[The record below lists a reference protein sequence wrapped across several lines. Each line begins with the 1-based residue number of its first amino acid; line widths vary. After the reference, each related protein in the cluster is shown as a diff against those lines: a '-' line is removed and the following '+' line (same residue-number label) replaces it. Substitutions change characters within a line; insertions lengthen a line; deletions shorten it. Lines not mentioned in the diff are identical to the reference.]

1 MNLDL
6 DDDQQALRDTLL
18 ELFEKEST
26 TADVR
31 AAEPDGFDESLWQ
44 TVAAMGIPSIAVPA
58 EQGGGGAGLLELAVA
73 AECAGAALAP
83 IPLVDSAA
91 TTTLLASLPGASAF
105 SDLVERAIAG
115 EAITTMAVRPVA
127 DGTARVVPSGA
138 VADLVVALR
147 GDELVAVETGGRREV
162 VPNVGNLPIAHLA
175 VGDDAVVLARGDAAR
190 ANYDRGLALW
200 RALSAAS
207 LMGLAGRALQIGVEY
222 VKERQAFGVVIANF
236 QTIQHRLAENAVA
249 VEGGRLLAYEA
260 AWAQDVGQ
268 ANAAD
273 LAKMAFLFAGD
284 NAFRT
289 AGDSLHFHGGYGFSM
304 EYDIQLFFRRAKGWS
319 LIAGDPR
326 HLYAELGR
334 AAATT
339 ED

>member
-6 DDDQQALRDTLL
+6 DDQQALQDTLR

-26 TADVR
+26 TAVVR
-31 AAEPDGFDESLWQ
+31 AAEPEGFDAALWQ

-58 EQGGGGAGLLELAVA
+58 ERGGGGAGLLELAIA

-91 TTTLLASLPGASAF
+91 TTTLLASLPGAAALG
-105 SDLVERAIAG
+105 DVVDRAIAG
-115 EAITTMAVRPVA
+115 DAIVTTALHPVRDRVA
-127 DGTARVVPSGA
+127 RAVPSGA

-147 GDELVAVETGGRREV
+147 GDDLVAVAPGGRLDA
-162 VPNVGNLPIAHLA
+162 VPNLGSMPLAHVP
-175 VGDDAVVLARGDAAR
+175 VGDDAVMLASGAEARDAYARVLAS
-190 ANYDRGLALW
+190 W
-200 RALSAAS
+200 RVLTASA
-207 LMGLAGRALQIGVEY
+207 LMGLAARALAIGIDY
-222 VKERQAFGVVIANF
+222 VKERRAFSVLIANF
-236 QTIQHRLAENAVA
+236 QTIQHKLADNAVA

-260 AWAQDVGQ
+260 AWAHDAGQ

-273 LAKMAFLFAGD
+273 LATMAFVFAAD

-289 AGDSLHFHGGYGFSM
+289 AGDSLHFHGGYGFTM
-304 EYDIQLFFRRAKGWS
+304 EYDIQLYFRRAKAWP
-319 LIAGDPR
+319 LVAGDAR
-326 HLYAELGR
+326 QLYAELGRR

>member
-1 MNLDL
+1 M
-6 DDDQQALRDTLL
+6 
-18 ELFEKEST
+18 
-26 TADVR
+26 
-31 AAEPDGFDESLWQ
+31 AAAP
-44 TVAAMGIPSIAVPA
+44 
-58 EQGGGGAGLLELAVA
+58 GLLELAVA
-73 AECAGAALAP
+73 AECAGGALAP

-91 TTTLLASLPGASAF
+91 TTTLLASLPGASALG
-105 SDLVERAIAG
+105 DLVERAIAG
-115 EAITTMAVRPVA
+115 EVITTLAVRPVV

-147 GDELVAVETGGRREV
+147 GDDLVAVETGGRREA
-162 VPNVGNLPIAHLA
+162 VPNVGSMPIAHLTI
-175 VGDDAVVLARGDAAR
+175 GDDAVVLASGDAAR
-190 ANYDRGLALW
+190 AAYDRGLALW
-200 RALSAAS
+200 RTLSAAS
-207 LMGLAGRALQIGVEY
+207 LMGLAARALEIGVEY
-222 VKERQAFGVVIANF
+222 VKERTAFGVVIANF

-260 AWAQDVGQ
+260 AWAHDVGQ
-268 ANAAD
+268 PNAAD
-273 LAKMAFLFAGD
+273 LAKMAFLFATD

-319 LIAGDPR
+319 LVAGDPR

-334 AAATT
+334 TAGTT